1 MKRFSVAIIF
11 LIFLTSRLLAQEGS
25 IKIRVT
31 NNEHGPLSNVSVFLL
46 NAKDSQITKIQV
58 SDTTGIATFSTI
70 VAGDYLVK
78 ANHIGYKDFISSE
91 TIVVHNQ
98 PLSLTVQLDSLTS
111 QLEDVTVQ
119 SHKQFIQLGTNK
131 TVINMDASL
140 TNIGASVLEALEK
153 LPGVTVDRNGT
164 ISLKNKAGILILIDG
179 KQTYLSGSDL
189 IAYLTGMSTD
199 QVSTIEIEEHPS
211 SKYEAQ
217 GNAGIIN
224 IKTKRSSRQGVFGSF
239 TPSYAQGKYPKNNN
253 SFIFNLHK
261 GPVNFFLNYN
271 LNISTNYT
279 TLYAYRKYFE
289 EDNSTIK
296 SILVQDFIDKTS
308 GHSHSIRTGIDYTID
323 PTTTI
328 GISLNGIFV
337 NRPTYGNSYA
347 TWQNAQGIA
356 DSSSTTALGYFI
368 DFKNLGTAFN
378 FHKEF
383 SKKSDLNFDGDLIG
397 YNIHNTSTFDNTD
410 ALTSKVQTYIGDM
423 PGKLHIIS
431 AKADFTRKINDN
443 TSWEA
448 GWKSSH
454 TSTNNVAEY
463 MFDDGSGAGSNED
476 LTKSNT
482 FLYNETNHAAYAD
495 IKTANNKWSVDAGL
509 RYEFTSYKGH
519 QLGNALIK
527 DTTFTKKYNSLFP
540 NISVNYTL
548 DSSNQ
553 FSLTV
558 DRRIDRPAFQK
569 LNPFVF
575 IINKYTYQ
583 LGNPGFLPAFTW
595 SAELSHNYKGILL
608 SSISFSKT
616 FDYFSQLFYSNPD
629 GLVIYTEGNVGS
641 QTDLGV
647 SLSVQLSPLK
657 WWSFTTG
664 VAVDD
669 KTIKGDVVT
678 YINSNIVQATF
689 NMNNQFHFKKNWS
702 AEISGSYT
710 SKSQNDIQEILE
722 PFGQLAA
729 SVSKLVWKNK
739 LNIKV
744 GARDIFHTQWMK
756 GLTQFQ
762 QSNEYFAE
770 TYDTR
775 VIGISLSYKFGKSFK
790 TNHRTDHAAEEEIE
804 RAGGS

>member
-1 MKRFSVAIIF
+1 MKSFCLALSIF
-11 LIFLTSRLLAQEGS
+11 FFADCLLAQTGS
-25 IKIRVT
+25 VKILLT
-31 NNEHGPLSNVSVFLL
+31 NIDHNPLNNASVFLL
-46 NAKDSQITKIQV
+46 NAKDSQIIKIQV
-58 SDTTGIATFSTI
+58 SDTTGVATFSTI
-70 VAGDYLVK
+70 AGDYLIK
-78 ANHIGYKDFISSE
+78 ANHIGYKDFISSKKITVRNE
-91 TIVVHNQ
+91 S
-98 PLSLTVQLDSLTS
+98 LSLNIQMDSLAN

-131 TVINMDASL
+131 TIVNMDASL
-140 TNIGASVLEALEK
+140 TNIGTSVLEALEK

-164 ISLKNKAGILILIDG
+164 ISLKNKAGVLILIDG

-189 IAYLTGMSTD
+189 IAYLNNLSSD

-224 IKTKRSSRQGVFGSF
+224 IKTKKSNRQGVFGSF

-261 GPVNFFLNYN
+261 GPVNFFLNYT
-271 LNISTNYT
+271 LNISTGYT

-289 EDNSTIK
+289 EDNTTIK

-308 GHSHSIRTGIDYTID
+308 GHSHSIRTGIDYVIN

-328 GISLNGIFV
+328 GVSFNGIFV
-337 NRPTYGNSYA
+337 NRPTHGNSYA
-347 TWQNAQGIA
+347 TWQNAQGVA
-356 DSSSTTALGYFI
+356 DSTSTTALGYFI
-368 DFKNLGTAFN
+368 DFKNAGTSIN
-378 FHKEF
+378 FHKDF
-383 SKKSDLNFDGDLIG
+383 SKKTSLDIDGDWIG

-410 ALTSKVQTYIGDM
+410 PSTSVVQTYIGDM
-423 PGKLHIIS
+423 PSKLHIIS
-431 AKADFTRKINDN
+431 GKADFTRKINDN

-454 TSTNNVAEY
+454 TSTNNVANY
-463 MFDDGSGAGSNED
+463 TFNNGSDSGFKED
-476 LTKSNT
+476 LSKSNT
-482 FLYNETNHAAYAD
+482 FLYDETNHAAYAD
-495 IKTANNKWSVDAGL
+495 VKTGNNKWSLDAGL

-519 QLGNALIK
+519 QLGNTVIK

-540 NISVNYTL
+540 NVSLNYTL

-616 FDYFSQLFYSNPD
+616 SDYFSQLFYSNPD

-647 SLSVQLSPLK
+647 SVSVQLSPLK

-664 VAVDD
+664 LAVDD

-678 YINSNIVQATF
+678 YLHSNIVQATF

-702 AEISGSYT
+702 AEMSGSYT
-710 SKSQNDIQEILE
+710 SKSQEDIQEVLE
-722 PFGQLAA
+722 PYGQLAA

-762 QSNEYFAE
+762 QSNEYFEE

-790 TNHRTDHAAEEEIE
+790 TNHRTDRAAEEEIE
-804 RAGGS
+804 RAGGGG